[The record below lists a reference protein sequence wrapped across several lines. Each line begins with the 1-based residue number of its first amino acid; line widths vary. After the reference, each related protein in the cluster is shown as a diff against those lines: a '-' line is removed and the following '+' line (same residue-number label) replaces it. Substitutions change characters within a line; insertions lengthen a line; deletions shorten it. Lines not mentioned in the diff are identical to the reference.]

1 MSSNF
6 ERGVAKEQF
15 PGKKP
20 TSLEQKATL
29 RLNTFDGLEIPA
41 NQLRLVVTGCF
52 EQMYFAITGGARG
65 FQKFLNHHIH
75 KQPRI
80 ENDKK
85 NQLNH
90 FEGRFLEAKNPKTT
104 NPDGECS

>member
-6 ERGVAKEQF
+6 ERGVAKTQF

-52 EQMYFAITGGARG
+52 ERMYFAITGGARG
-65 FQKFLNHHIH
+65 F
-75 KQPRI
+75 
-80 ENDKK
+80 K
-85 NQLNH
+85 NL
-90 FEGRFLEAKNPKTT
+90 
-104 NPDGECS
+104 